1 MQPDKFQFESQPTC
15 ETAVNEVTPTTN
27 IFKGGIA
34 RGCNPTNFNLKYNK
48 RVKPP
53 STRLRRPQTYLKAE
67 LPAGAT
73 RCNLFLLILV
83 FISERVFH
91 KTARGDNMDD
101 KKIIGLYFS
110 RDESAISETDK
121 KYGKLCR
128 YIAYHILYNE
138 QDSEECVN
146 DTYLRAW
153 SNMPPKK
160 PSVLSAFLGR
170 ITRNIAINRA
180 LYDNAKKRGGE
191 FLQISDEALEIV
203 SGNDDYCENMAI
215 KEAINGFLA
224 KLPLRTRVIFMRR
237 YWYMS
242 SIKEIAEDYGIPEG
256 TVKSILSRTRQEFK
270 NHLLKEGIAL

>member
-1 MQPDKFQFESQPTC
+1 M
-15 ETAVNEVTPTTN
+15 AH
-27 IFKGGIA
+27 
-34 RGCNPTNFNLKYNK
+34 
-48 RVKPP
+48 
-53 STRLRRPQTYLKAE
+53 
-67 LPAGAT
+67 

-83 FISERVFH
+83 FMSERVFH
-91 KTARGDNMDD
+91 KKVRGDNIDD

-153 SNMPPKK
+153 NNMPPKK
-160 PSVLSAFLGR
+160 PDVLSAFLGR

-191 FLQISDEALEIV
+191 FSQISDEAFEIV
-203 SGNDDYCENMAI
+203 SGKDDYCENMAI
-215 KEAINGFLA
+215 KEAINSFLA
-224 KLPLRTRVIFMRR
+224 KLPRRTRVIFMRR

-256 TVKSILSRTRQEFK
+256 TIKSILSRTRQEFK

>member
-1 MQPDKFQFESQPTC
+1 
-15 ETAVNEVTPTTN
+15 
-27 IFKGGIA
+27 
-34 RGCNPTNFNLKYNK
+34 
-48 RVKPP
+48 
-53 STRLRRPQTYLKAE
+53 
-67 LPAGAT
+67 
-73 RCNLFLLILV
+73 
-83 FISERVFH
+83 
-91 KTARGDNMDD
+91 MDD

-153 SNMPPKK
+153 NNMPPKK
-160 PSVLSAFLGR
+160 PDVLSAFLGR

-191 FLQISDEALEIV
+191 FSQISDEALEIV

-215 KEAINGFLA
+215 KEAINRFLA
-224 KLPLRTRVIFMRR
+224 KLPRRTRVIFMRR
-237 YWYMS
+237 YWYGDKIS
-242 SIKEIAEDYGIPEG
+242 DIAQNLNITAHKASVRLFRLRQKLQDYL
-256 TVKSILSRTRQEFK
+256 K
-270 NHLLKEGIAL
+270 KEGMIE

>member
-1 MQPDKFQFESQPTC
+1 
-15 ETAVNEVTPTTN
+15 
-27 IFKGGIA
+27 
-34 RGCNPTNFNLKYNK
+34 
-48 RVKPP
+48 
-53 STRLRRPQTYLKAE
+53 
-67 LPAGAT
+67 
-73 RCNLFLLILV
+73 
-83 FISERVFH
+83 
-91 KTARGDNMDD
+91 MDD

-110 RDESAISETDK
+110 RDETAISETDK

-160 PSVLSAFLGR
+160 PDVLSAFLGR
-170 ITRNIAINRA
+170 ITRNIALNRA

-242 SIKEIAEDYGIPEG
+242 SIKEIAEDYGTPEG